1 MATYNERNEEILDTT
16 PVEMPIGYERP
27 ESLASMIA
35 RMINSTE
42 LQRAAQKQG
51 LETFEESDDFE
62 MDDDGELV
70 SPYQLT
76 DMQED
81 KPYAIPAQKPTK
93 QPTMATNQSNATQ
106 PSTSTPSVAPA
117 APPSPEKASA

>member
-1 MATYNERNEEILDTT
+1 MATYNERNEEVLDTT

-51 LETFEESDDFE
+51 LETFEESDDFD
-62 MDDDGELV
+62 MDDDGEMV

-81 KPYAIPAQKPTK
+81 KPYVQPAQKPTK
-93 QPTMATNQSNATQ
+93 QPIVAANQPEATQ
-106 PSTSTPSVAPA
+106 PSISTPSVAPK
-117 APPSPEKASA
+117 APASPEKASV